1 MMAVQ
6 KSEII
11 SQVRFHGRK
20 PAKKISKKYFFIMFL
35 KIGHLEL
42 LIVQVKAE
50 NHVKL
55 AYFLNFSRIMDQKR
69 QN

>member
-1 MMAVQ
+1 MKLLAKYASTEENQQ
-6 KSEII
+6 KKLANNI
-11 SQVRFHGRK
+11 
-20 PAKKISKKYFFIMFL
+20 FFIMFL
-35 KIGHLEL
+35 KKGHLEL